1 MRGSDILRS
10 LSSCFI
16 LSLLVIH
23 LCTSSLYAEGGVV
36 LSLSGGGT
44 RGLAHIGVLEVL
56 EENHIP
62 VAGIVGTSIGAIIGG
77 LYASGYKAEQLRD
90 IISGTDLTDLL
101 SHPSERIFVALGRE
115 QLSPGGLPWI
125 SLNEKGQITG
135 PLGSASGVELL
146 DRFAQLALNVDVVN
160 FSNLC
165 IPFAAIAT
173 DLETGKKVVLR
184 RGSLAS
190 AMRASMAIPA
200 IFEPWPIEGKLLV
213 DGGLVSNMPVS
224 TARELFPGYPVIAVN
239 VTSPLLPR
247 KNLRS
252 IIDVV
257 DQSITIMTMQN
268 IDREIATAEI
278 VIRPDINENIPLLDV
293 SRSSEIIH
301 AGRIAIEDDI
311 PLILKLVQQAPPIE
325 CAGSPVLK
333 IVDEIMIR
341 GFPPVIQTELEKQY
355 KDWTGLPVD
364 TGKILDAC
372 NELKSRDDVF
382 SVEYYIEESENTVRV
397 VLEVQRKPAYEI
409 KMGGYATNLHPN
421 RWLRFNLVRRDY
433 ISYGDK
439 LLLDLRIGDQWGLGL
454 DYMPSADDYGSWRLS
469 LSAEKWDLTPSN
481 SPFLEWE
488 EYSMVLSHLFKAG
501 LFDLGLGLVFE
512 LNTLD
517 DFDNSF
523 WGPLFFA
530 SIDTFDKDKK
540 RGMNL
545 TSCIWWPDT
554 DEPVMRT
561 EFTSSSYF
569 SDKWSSAFRA
579 GFAEGDLSNPGLSVY
594 LGAREELYSY
604 ADNPV
609 RAERMAW
616 TNMVLRKELFSSW
629 WGRLTADFMA
639 GYGYAWDD
647 EWEGITEVWEA
658 GLGFSV
664 PGYFF
669 DGKFLILWNEED
681 DFTLGFTL
689 GNPLWGSCPLRY

>member
-1 MRGSDILRS
+1 MRS
-10 LSSCFI
+10 LSGCFM

-23 LCTSSLYAEGGVV
+23 LCTSSLYAQGGVV
-36 LSLSGGGT
+36 LALSGGGS

-56 EENHIP
+56 EENNIP

-77 LYASGYKAEQLRD
+77 LYASGYKASQLRD
-90 IISGTDLTDLL
+90 IISGTDLTALL

-115 QLSPGGLPWI
+115 QLSAGGLPWI

-135 PLGSASGVELL
+135 PLGSESGVELL

-160 FSNLC
+160 FNNLC

-239 VTSPLLPR
+239 VTSPLLMR
-247 KNLRS
+247 NNLRS

-278 VIRPDINENIPLLDV
+278 VIRPDIHEDIPLLDV
-293 SRSSEIIH
+293 ARSSEIIH

-311 PLILKLVQQAPPIE
+311 PLILKLVQQAPPLE
-325 CAGSPVLK
+325 CARPLIAK
-333 IVDEIMIR
+333 IVDEIKIR
-341 GFPPVIQTELEKQY
+341 GFPPVIKTELEKKY
-355 KDWTGLPVD
+355 SDWIGLPVD
-364 TGKILDAC
+364 TGKIRVAC
-372 NELKSRDDVF
+372 NDLKSRDDVF
-382 SVEYYIEESENTVRV
+382 SVEYYIEESENKVRV
-397 VLEVQRKPAYEI
+397 VLEVQRKAAYEI
-409 KMGGYATNLHPN
+409 KMGGYATNLHSN
-421 RWLRFNLVRRDY
+421 RWLRFNLNHRDY
-433 ISYGDK
+433 INYGDK

-454 DYMPSADDYGSWRLS
+454 DYMSSADDYGSWNLS
-469 LSAEKWDLTPSN
+469 LAAEKWDLTPSN

-488 EYSMVLSHLFKAG
+488 DYSMVLSRIFKAG
-501 LFDLGLGLVFE
+501 LFDLGLGLVFK

-540 RGMNL
+540 KGMNL
-545 TSCIWWPDT
+545 TSCIWWPDM

-561 EFTSSSYF
+561 EFTSASCF

-579 GFAEGDLSNPGLSVY
+579 GFAEGDLSNPDLSVY

-616 TNMVLRKELFSSW
+616 TNIVLRKELFSSW

-669 DGKFLILWNEED
+669 DGKFLILWNEEN
-681 DFTLGFTL
+681 DFTLGFAL
-689 GNPLWGSCPLRY
+689 GNPLWESCPLRY